1 MENSDIIKIELESFN
16 SLLDLSNKIS
26 EQIKFQMNNNNKLL
40 KLKLNKK
47 KYGNSYDVSYI
58 VELYFINKGEIDY
71 ENKISWNR
79 I

>member
-47 KYGNSYDVSYI
+47 KI
-58 VELYFINKGEIDY
+58 WIFL
-71 ENKISWNR
+71 
-79 I
+79 

>member
-1 MENSDIIKIELESFN
+1 MENSHIIKIELESFN

-47 KYGNSYDVSYI
+47 KYGYSYDVSYI

>member
-26 EQIKFQMNNNNKLL
+26 DQIKFQMNINNKLL

-47 KYGNSYDVSYI
+47 KYGYSYDVSYI

>member
-47 KYGNSYDVSYI
+47 KNMDILMMYLI
-58 VELYFINKGEIDY
+58 
-71 ENKISWNR
+71 
-79 I
+79 